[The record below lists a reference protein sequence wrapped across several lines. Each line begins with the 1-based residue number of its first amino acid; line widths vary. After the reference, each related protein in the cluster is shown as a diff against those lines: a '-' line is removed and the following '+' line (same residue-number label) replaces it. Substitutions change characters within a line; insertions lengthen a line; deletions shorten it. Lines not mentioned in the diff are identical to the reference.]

1 MDWSED
7 DLSRAHDIFERFRNF
22 KFRKMD
28 YALEYALRTDF
39 ALVLDLLKTLSWHSG
54 EAISGLM
61 FVLNTPKQT
70 GV

>member
-1 MDWSED
+1 MIYLKGFAT
-7 DLSRAHDIFERFRNF
+7 LSLEKWITRLNMR
-22 KFRKMD
+22 
-28 YALEYALRTDF
+28 YAQNF